1 MKKKVTKNATKTSQS
16 TGKNVGF
23 LSSLIEDPVAGAL
36 SAFVFIV
43 NLAPI
48 VVAAFKFDAIVFV
61 VMVIFCVP
69 VIAFIIFLAFSYRY
83 TRYSSGTTGVRILRS
98 LSCTLGLTIVSLLV
112 GVVVCVIIHG
122 YNLKSCIDSCTNYTA
137 TEGAIWYL
145 TFAQTY
151 LAGAY
156 LGTIIGATK
165 SKNGRTS

>member
-43 NLAPI
+43 DLAPI
-48 VVAAFKFDAIVFV
+48 VIGAFKFDVSVFAA
-61 VMVIFCVP
+61 MVIFRAP

-98 LSCTLGLTIVSLLV
+98 LLCTLGLTIVSLLV
-112 GVVVCVIIHG
+112 GFVVCVIIYG
-122 YNLKSCIDSCTNYTA
+122 YNLKNCIDSCSDYTA

-156 LGTIIGATK
+156 LGTIIGAMK
-165 SKNGRTS
+165 SKKGRTS